1 MTVGL
6 DADVGERKLEPEYDK
21 EERLARFF
29 GKLAFIAL
37 CVIVLVMGSCTM
49 HSNTFDG
56 ERERAEAEQMKV
68 QHENR
73 KVQAEEAEVKA
84 VAQSKKTEAIKDL
97 IEKGYNPV
105 GVRCAIEGWSNQADR
120 EACERI
126 GLSLGGRL
134 PAE

>member
-1 MTVGL
+1 MAT
-6 DADVGERKLEPEYDK
+6 LEEGIPVPNVKPEYDK

-29 GKLAFIAL
+29 GKLAFAAL
-37 CVIVLVMGSCTM
+37 CFIVLTIGSCTM

-105 GVRCAIEGWSNQADR
+105 GVRCAIEGWSSQADR

-134 PAE
+134 STE